1 MGRNNLIVC
10 NNEDSFATRGLVR
23 QVVSRLLNAP
33 LLKLCIFFFTQF
45 TPANGVSV
53 DWIHCS

>member
-33 LLKLCIFFFTQF
+33 LLKLFPFFLH
-45 TPANGVSV
+45 AIHSGERGVR
-53 DWIHCS
+53 